1 MKRYLL
7 LFISCVFVFGTWA
20 SPIDKSKAYSKAVAF
35 MAGRGISMPKE
46 HKMAYAGPS
55 TATSTETA
63 SYYVF
68 DVGNDKG
75 FVIVAGDDVFSEVLG
90 YTDSG
95 SFDSDKLPENAK
107 AMLESYAEQ
116 IEIVQK
122 YPSLM
127 ATSTSTHAA
136 ISPLVQA
143 EWDQSEPYNYLCP
156 TVASESSRSVTGCV
170 ATAMAQV
177 MYYHKWPEATTAVIP
192 AYSYEYDS
200 STKVNVDAQAITT
213 FDWDSMQTTYTGSES
228 EDDASAV
235 AVAQLMICAGKS
247 VQMQYSNYTSG
258 AYSSYIIPALKNY
271 FDYDAGMKTISRG
284 DYTTDEWDQLIYDEL
299 ASSRPVLISATA
311 VSSSGS
317 GGHEFV
323 CDGYDGS
330 GLYHINWGWSGYCNG
345 YFRLAL
351 LNPDG
356 EGTGG
361 VEGGGGYSLDQ
372 EVIIGIQPNQGNEEA
387 VESTVLTAYTLEATS
402 TSVTRANTSS
412 NFSTKVNFESYNMTG
427 STATFD
433 IAFGIYDASGNLK
446 ETVNIESDEELECF
460 YGYNETRWTFQF
472 GSGLSDGTY
481 YIKLVSRIS
490 GDTEWHLQ
498 NSANLYYIVAT
509 ISGNTASFENISA
522 NSELTIDEVNIN
534 GNKRAT
540 STQKIAVS
548 LTNSGTANTNELY
561 AFVDGSLLGGIG
573 VNIDPE
579 TSADYQF
586 SWTPSKAGTYTIS
599 LASDMSSR
607 DVLYTTTVTINN
619 SIASSL
625 SATFEVDNAID
636 NVIYGTT
643 FSGTATISN
652 DALAQYYDDVYV
664 CLWYD
669 GGDGYIYMTDY
680 DTYFVQIAGGSSY
693 DQTFSF
699 TNLDVNTKYVVSV
712 MYKSQGENVYNEDGL
727 YSDEY
732 SLSTTTGIQSVNVD
746 ADTDADGPVYD
757 LNGVRVSDGAQ
768 LSNKIYIKGGKKF
781 VGK

>member
-1 MKRYLL
+1 MKRNLL
-7 LFISCVFVFGTWA
+7 LFISCVFVFSTWA
-20 SPIDKSKAYSKAVAF
+20 SPIDKSTAYSKAVAF
-35 MAGRGISMPKE
+35 MAGRGVTMPKE

-55 TATSTETA
+55 TTTSTETA

-75 FVIVAGDDVFSEVLG
+75 FVIVAGDDVVSEILG

-116 IEIVQK
+116 IEIIQQ

-156 TVASESSRSVTGCV
+156 TVADESSRSVTGCV

-177 MYYHKWPEATTAVIP
+177 MYYHKWPEATTTVIP
-192 AYSYEYDS
+192 AYSYAYDS
-200 STKVNVDAQAITT
+200 STTVNVDAQAVTT
-213 FDWDSMQTTYTGSES
+213 FDWDAMQTTYTGSES
-228 EDDASAV
+228 EDDPSAV
-235 AVAQLMICAGKS
+235 AVAELMLCVGKS
-247 VQMQYSNYTSG
+247 VQMQYSNYASG

-271 FDYDAGMKTISRG
+271 FDYDGGMKTISRG

-299 ASSRPVLISATA
+299 ASSRPVIIGA
-311 VSSSGS
+311 VAVNSSGE

-361 VEGGGGYSLDQ
+361 VEGSGGYSLDQ
-372 EVIIGIQPNQGNEEA
+372 EVIIGIQPNQGNDDT
-387 VESTVLTAYTLEATS
+387 ESMVLTAYALETSSTS
-402 TSVTRANTSS
+402 TTRTDSMS
-412 NFSTKVNFESYNMTG
+412 NFSVNVNLESYNMTG
-427 STATFD
+427 TTATYD
-433 IAFGIYDASGNLK
+433 AAFGIYDTSGNLK
-446 ETVNIESDEELECF
+446 DAVIFGDGDELQNF
-460 YGYNETRWTFQF
+460 YGYRGGETLKF

-481 YIKLVSRIS
+481 YIKLVSRIT
-490 GDTEWHLQ
+490 GNTEWQLQ
-498 NSANLYYIVAT
+498 NSANTYYIVAT

-534 GNKRAT
+534 GNKRAS

-561 AFVDGSLLGGIG
+561 AFVDGELLGGIG

-586 SWTPSKAGTYTIS
+586 SWTPSETGTYTIS
-599 LASDMSSR
+599 LASDMSSK
-607 DVLYTTTVTINN
+607 DILYTTTVTINN

-712 MYKSQGENVYNEDGL
+712 MYKSQGENVYNKDDL
-727 YSDEY
+727 FSDEY

-746 ADTDADGPVYD
+746 TDADAEGPVYD
-757 LNGVRVSDGAQ
+757 LNGVRVPDGAQ
-768 LSNKIYIKGGKKF
+768 LSNKVYIKGGKKF